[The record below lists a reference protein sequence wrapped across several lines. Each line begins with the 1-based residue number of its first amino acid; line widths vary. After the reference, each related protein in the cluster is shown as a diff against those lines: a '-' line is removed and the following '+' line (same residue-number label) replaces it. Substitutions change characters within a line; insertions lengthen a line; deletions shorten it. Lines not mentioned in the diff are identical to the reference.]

1 MRYLGLSGAS
11 PEEVRRAHAVHPV
24 SAVQLEWSL
33 WRRDCEDELV
43 PLCRELGIGVVA
55 HAPHGRGFL
64 TGKVKTPEDLAEE
77 DWRQASPGFHDESFN
92 KVGIDGVGELGPLD
106 THARLRMMSRGF
118 KSSLIKSTLRDGMPS
133 HRRVPLFVEHGPGQG
148 GHGRG
153 RPAWRDPG

>member
-33 WRRDCEDELV
+33 WRRDCEDALV
-43 PLCRELGIGVVA
+43 PLCRELGIGIVA

-92 KVGIDGVGELGPLD
+92 KVGIDGRGELGSLD
-106 THARLRMMSRGF
+106 A
-118 KSSLIKSTLRDGMPS
+118 
-133 HRRVPLFVEHGPGQG
+133 QG
-148 GHGRG
+148 
-153 RPAWRDPG
+153 